1 MEVRKIQIT
10 PEDETRLRELLK
22 IHEADIDRLS
32 DDELDAAEAQ
42 TSQSLQRLLQKQ
54 SQAQPAPSVLR
65 FRQPLKT
72 GTMAFLAAAAVMLF
86 MQRNQNVTDVQS
98 MVTKGT
104 EPVAAVACDS
114 SVFEVENKVNK
125 TSDHYLKL
133 YCGQPVYVHLGYVQG
148 ETLHLEMSNLSV
160 SAQENVVMKG
170 SQPLKFTPVAPQESH
185 LMLLVTEK
193 PLNTMDLSPADR
205 SGLWIEELSL
215 KTAP

>member
-1 MEVRKIQIT
+1 
-10 PEDETRLRELLK
+10 LLK
-22 IHEADIDRLS
+22 IHEADIDKLS

-42 TSQSLQRLLQKQ
+42 TSQKIQRLLKKQ
-54 SQAQPAPSVLR
+54 SQPQPSPSVLR
-65 FRQPLKT
+65 FRQPLRT

-86 MQRNQNVTDVQS
+86 MQRNQSVNDVPS

-114 SVFEVENKVNK
+114 TVFEVENKANQ
-125 TSDHYLKL
+125 TTDRYLKL
-133 YCGQPVYVHLGYVQG
+133 YCGQPVYVHLGYIQG

-160 SAQENVVMKG
+160 STQENVVMKG
-170 SQPLKFTPVAPQESH
+170 SQPLKFTTLDPKESS

-193 PLNTMDLSPADR
+193 PLNKMDLSPADR